1 MKKNKTSIF
10 LKRNY
15 QIIYAIVLIL
25 LIPLTIVLNTIWSV
39 KSFKHNIDIE
49 LQREAVLITKLFD
62 TSVFKE
68 TENLVDLQTKVQA
81 IGDSTEEITTL
92 NILIPEGENF
102 KILSSLE
109 EDNLGE
115 IDKGLNNV
123 IAWHQD
129 EAVATLIADLN
140 EEGDLIRY
148 WEVVTP
154 LRNKDNNKKAL
165 LTLRMSLEP
174 MDKIVKDTLT
184 NSYLVL
190 IVTIFIVILLLTL
203 NTRLFEYALLFKKLK
218 EVDKMK
224 DEFISMAS
232 QELRTPITTL
242 KGFISMILEGDF
254 GELNENG
261 QKNLRIMESSANRLN
276 SLVEDLLNVS
286 RIEQKRLSV
295 DLKEVNT
302 QEILVSI
309 KDEFKLRTQEKGLEL
324 KLNFPEELPNVFA
337 DENKL
342 RQILVNLMGNAVK
355 YTKKGNLEL
364 SAKFEKNFLT
374 ISIKDSGIGMSAKD
388 REGLFSKFHRIKNEK
403 TKGIAGT
410 GLGLWI
416 TKQLVE
422 LMNGKIYVDSIE
434 NVGTQI
440 YFTIPI
446 FKK

>member
-15 QIIYAIVLIL
+15 QIIYAIILIL

-49 LQREAVLITKLFD
+49 LQREAVLIANLFN

-68 TENLVDLQTKVQA
+68 TDNLVDLQEKVIN
-81 IGDSTEEITTL
+81 IGEATAEITTL
-92 NILIPEGENF
+92 NVLIPEGENF
-102 KILSSLE
+102 KVLSSLE
-109 EDNLGE
+109 EDKINT
-115 IDKGLNNV
+115 IDDGLNNV
-123 IAWHQD
+123 IAWHQNQSI
-129 EAVATLIADLN
+129 ATLVGDLN

-148 WEVVTP
+148 WEVVSP
-154 LRNKDNNKKAL
+154 LTDKDNNKKAL

-174 MDKIVKDTLT
+174 MDNIVKDTLT
-184 NSYLVL
+184 NSYIVL

-232 QELRTPITTL
+232 HELRTPITTL
-242 KGFISMILEGDF
+242 KGFIAMILDGDF
-254 GELNENG
+254 GELNEAG
-261 QKNLRIMESSANRLN
+261 KKNLRIMELSANRLN

-286 RIEQKRLSV
+286 RIEQKRLPI

-302 QEILVSI
+302 QEVLESI
-309 KDEFKLRTQEKGLEL
+309 KDEFELRTKSKGLEL
-324 KLNFPEELPNVFA
+324 SLSLTDNLPNILA
-337 DENKL
+337 DEDKL
-342 RQILVNLMGNAVK
+342 RQVLVNLMGNAVK
-355 YTKKGNLEL
+355 YTKKGKIEITT
-364 SAKFEKNFLT
+364 KFEKTNIT
-374 ISIKDSGIGMSAKD
+374 IAIKDSGIGMSAKD

-403 TKGIAGT
+403 TKGITGT

-416 TKQLVE
+416 TKQLIE
-422 LMNGKIYVDSIE
+422 LMNGRIYVDSIE

>member
-15 QIIYAIVLIL
+15 QIIYAVVLIL

-49 LQREAVLITKLFD
+49 LQRQAVLIGKLFNA
-62 TSVFKE
+62 SVFKE
-68 TENLVDLQTKVQA
+68 TENLIDLQAKVQA
-81 IGDSTEEITTL
+81 IGDATEEITTF
-92 NILIPEGENF
+92 NILIPEEENF
-102 KILSSLE
+102 KIFLSLE
-109 EDNLGE
+109 EDKVGT
-115 IDKGLNNV
+115 IDDGLNNI
-123 IAWHQD
+123 IAWHQN
-129 EAVATLIADLN
+129 ESIATLVAELN
-140 EEGDLIRY
+140 KDEELIRY

-154 LRNKDNNKKAL
+154 LTDKDNNKKAL

-174 MDKIVKDTLT
+174 MDYIVKNTLT
-184 NSYLVL
+184 NSYIIL

-203 NTRLFEYALLFKKLK
+203 NTRLFEYTLLFKKLK
-218 EVDKMK
+218 EVDEMK

-232 QELRTPITTL
+232 HELRTPITTL

-254 GELNENG
+254 GELNIDG
-261 QKNLRIMESSANRLN
+261 KKNLKIMKLSTDRLN

>member
-1 MKKNKTSIF
+1 MKEKKTSIF
-10 LKRNY
+10 LKRNF
-15 QIIYAIVLIL
+15 QIIYAVILII

-49 LQREAVLITKLFD
+49 LQRQAVLIGQLFD
-62 TSVFKE
+62 ASVFKE
-68 TENLVDLQTKVQA
+68 TENLVDLQAKVQA
-81 IGDSTEEITTL
+81 IGQATEEITTF

-102 KILSSLE
+102 KIISSLE
-109 EDNLGE
+109 EDKLGT
-115 IDKGLNNV
+115 IDDGLNNI
-123 IAWHQD
+123 IAWHQN
-129 EAVATLIADLN
+129 EAIATLVTDLN
-140 EEGDLIRY
+140 KNDELIRY
-148 WEVVTP
+148 WEVVSP
-154 LRNKDNNKKAL
+154 LRDKDDKKKSL

-174 MDKIVKDTLT
+174 MDNIVKDTLT

-190 IVTIFIVILLLTL
+190 IVTIFIVILLLIL

-232 QELRTPITTL
+232 HELRTPITTL

-254 GELNENG
+254 GELNKNG

-286 RIEQKRLSV
+286 RIEQKRLPIN
-295 DLKEVNT
+295 LKEVNT
-302 QEILVSI
+302 KEVLESMR
-309 KDEFKLRTQEKGLEL
+309 DEFELRTKQEGLEL
-324 KLNFPEELPNVFA
+324 KLILEENIPHALA
-337 DENKL
+337 DEDKL
-342 RQILVNLMGNAVK
+342 RQVLINLMGNAVK
-355 YTKKGNLEL
+355 YTKKGQIEL
-364 SAKFEKNFLT
+364 SAKVEKTYLT
-374 ISIKDSGIGMSAKD
+374 IAIKDSGIGMSAQD

-403 TKGIAGT
+403 TKGITGT

-422 LMNGKIYVDSIE
+422 LMNGHIYVDSIE
-434 NVGTQI
+434 NVGTKI
-440 YFTIPI
+440 YFTLPI